1 MERQFGVIKDLSRE
15 YVKIKQRYNE
25 IGEYNSSFNDS
36 SSQGFMND
44 KGKVNLISKYDKQEL
59 LISKYDKQE
68 LSNWHLPPKYI
79 ELYEYCKDLFKEL
92 EIECI
97 VILFI

>member
-1 MERQFGVIKDLSRE
+1 MAKDA
-15 YVKIKQRYNE
+15 
-25 IGEYNSSFNDS
+25 SFDIVS
-36 SSQGFMND
+36 D
-44 KGKVNLISKYDKQEL
+44 
-59 LISKYDKQE
+59 YDKQE

>member
-1 MERQFGVIKDLSRE
+1 MKNKFGVIKDLSKD
-15 YVKIKQRYNE
+15 YAKIKQRYNDNR
-25 IGEYNSSFNDS
+25 EYNYSLNDS

-44 KGKVNLISKYDKQEL
+44 KGKVNLISKYDKE
-59 LISKYDKQE
+59 E

-79 ELYEYCKDLFKEL
+79 ELYEHCNDLFKEL

-97 VILFI
+97 VFLVYIIFKIR

>member
-44 KGKVNLISKYDKQEL
+44 KGKVNLISKYDT
-59 LISKYDKQE
+59 QE

>member
-59 LISKYDKQE
+59 
-68 LSNWHLPPKYI
+68 SNWHLPPKYI
-79 ELYEYCKDLFKEL
+79 VLYEYCKDLFKEL

>member
-1 MERQFGVIKDLSRE
+1 MENQFGVFRDLSKQ
-15 YVKIKQRYNE
+15 YAKIKQRYNE

-44 KGKVNLISKYDKQEL
+44 KGKVN